1 MTSDERSAETLSAIA
16 GGDVARETT
25 SREYAHDTSITR
37 TAEEYTLTLDGDR
50 GSEEGLFGRS
60 TTAGLPVDGRG
71 NYRFGAFSS
80 HDRELLRGLL
90 EGCGTVCFKSSQGT
104 VGISFVHDD
113 RDLLETVRDLLGDCP
128 VDPPLGDLSETS
140 SGGYWFGVDDDAAPE
155 LGRWLYDDCEETGL
169 YAPAAGESSSA
180 ASSRRKAS
188 SDPRCGARARRWSVE
203 DERREVRENT
213 DTRTSYEPCTTRS
226 TTDPRSTTRLSCWS
240 ATARVANARTN
251 RFAS

>member
-1 MTSDERSAETLSAIA
+1 MSPDNGDQSDEREPLLSVQSPADVLAGHPTTAYFWGHVAASGAVSDGSLEVVTSDERSAETLSAIA

-169 YAPAAGESSSA
+169 YAP
-180 ASSRRKAS
+180 SRRRKL
-188 SDPRCGARARRWSVE
+188 
-203 DERREVRENT
+203 ERSLEQAEGL
-213 DTRTSYEPCTTRS
+213 E
-226 TTDPRSTTRLSCWS
+226 
-240 ATARVANARTN
+240 
-251 RFAS
+251 